1 MTKVMV
7 GLVTFSSCG
16 EELRIP
22 MMMTS
27 NEIHNEVTM
36 KIKLM
41 PMLAG
46 VIALGVVAT
55 PLVVKAQANT
65 SDQPVPAQSKHH
77 HQSIWDKLGLS
88 DQQKA
93 QIHQIHQDTHTQMQS
108 ILTQEQQDQLKAATQ
123 NGQGK
128 NHQAW
133 RQVMASLT
141 SDQKAKMQELR
152 QQEKS
157 RTEGILTPDQK
168 QQWQQMQQQW
178 QQMRQQRQQ
187 QQNKQ

>member
-16 EELRIP
+16 EELKIP

-55 PLVVKAQANT
+55 PLIVKAQANT

-108 ILTQEQQDQLKAATQ
+108 ILTQAQQAQLQAPTP

-133 RQVMASLT
+133 RQVMASLS
-141 SDQKAKMQELR
+141 SDQKAKMHELK
-152 QQEKS
+152 QQEHS
-157 RTEGILTPDQK
+157 RIQAVLTPAQQ
-168 QQWQQMQQQW
+168 QQWQQLH

>member
-1 MTKVMV
+1 
-7 GLVTFSSCG
+7 
-16 EELRIP
+16 
-22 MMMTS
+22 
-27 NEIHNEVTM
+27 M

-55 PLVVKAQANT
+55 PLIVKAQANT
-65 SDQPVPAQSKHH
+65 SDQQQTTHQH

-108 ILTQEQQDQLKAATQ
+108 ILTQAQQAQLQAPTP

-133 RQVMASLT
+133 RQVMASLS

-157 RTEGILTPDQK
+157 RIEGILTPAQK

>member
-1 MTKVMV
+1 
-7 GLVTFSSCG
+7 
-16 EELRIP
+16 
-22 MMMTS
+22 
-27 NEIHNEVTM
+27 M

-41 PMLAG
+41 PILAG

-55 PLVVKAQANT
+55 PLIVKAQTNT
-65 SDQPVPAQSKHH
+65 SSQAQTTHQH
-77 HQSIWDKLGLS
+77 HQGIWDKLGLS

-108 ILTQEQQDQLKAATQ
+108 ILTPEQQAQLKAATQ

-141 SDQKAKMQELR
+141 SDQKAKMHELH
-152 QQEKS
+152 QQEQS
-157 RTEGILTPDQK
+157 RIQGILTPAQQ

-187 QQNKQ
+187 QNKQ